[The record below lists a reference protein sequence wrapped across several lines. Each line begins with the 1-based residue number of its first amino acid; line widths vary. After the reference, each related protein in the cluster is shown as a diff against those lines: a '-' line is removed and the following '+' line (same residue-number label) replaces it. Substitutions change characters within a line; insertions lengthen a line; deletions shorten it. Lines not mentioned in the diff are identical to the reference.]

1 MMKTIPCRKA
11 ITDTLLEEGKK
22 NRNLY
27 VVTSD
32 ARGSVTLTDF
42 ARELPGQFV
51 EVGIAEQN
59 AVGIAAGLA
68 LSGKNA
74 FVCGPACFY
83 SARSLEQIK
92 VDVAY
97 TGCSVKVIGVSGGV
111 SYGALGSTHHSLH
124 DIAVMRTFPGMKVY
138 LPSDRFQSEWLTR
151 YLSTS
156 VESAYVR
163 VGRNPVPDIYSRADT
178 FEAGKARVLKSG
190 GDIAIIAT
198 GETVYHALQAAEKL
212 EADGIRPTVIDMF
225 TIKPIDES
233 AVITAAQNNRCILT
247 VEEHSIYGGLGA
259 AVAEITSQHHPTRMM
274 ILGIPDENAV
284 HGKSLEIF
292 AYYGLDMEGIY
303 RHATSLLA
311 PVAYTPGWIADHSR
325 DP

>member
-1 MMKTIPCRKA
+1 MTAAIPCRKA
-11 ITDTLLEEGKK
+11 ITDTLLEQGKK
-22 NRNLY
+22 NPDLY

-42 ARELPGQFV
+42 AKELPDQFV

-97 TGCSVKVIGVSGGV
+97 TGSSVKVIGVSGGV

-124 DIAVMRTFPGMKVY
+124 DIAVMRTFPGLKVY
-138 LPSDRFQSEWLTR
+138 LPSDRFQSVWLTR

-163 VGRNPVPDIYSRADT
+163 VGRNAVPDIYSGKDT
-178 FEAGKARVLKSG
+178 FEPGKARILKSG
-190 GDIAIIAT
+190 EDIAIIAA
-198 GETVYHALQAAEKL
+198 GQTVYHALKAAEKL

-225 TIKPIDES
+225 TIKPLDES
-233 AVITAAQNNRCILT
+233 AVIAAAKNTRCILT

-259 AVAEITSQHHPTRMM
+259 AVSEITSQYHPTRMK

-284 HGKSLEIF
+284 HGKPMEIF
-292 AYYGLDMEGIY
+292 AHYSLDAEGIT
-303 RHATSLLA
+303 RHAAAL
-311 PVAYTPGWIADHSR
+311 VATVGEKLKY
-325 DP
+325 